1 MKKKKN
7 YVCVCVYRKV
17 RSLDRSLVLSLP
29 LFSQKKLPDLC
40 KNAQS
45 LQYLAECQIYKFNAF
60 EYLQVIDVEHRI
72 LSVHYFEI
80 EDIDIILISYE
91 TCRLDALQ
99 FTGRKFKS
107 IASIPDFGQIE
118 NWITLNHNNSLYF
131 LAMGKEKSG
140 RNSTNLWKLDN
151 DRFIHVYRF
160 ENVIDAKKLNNDT
173 FLLLFVDRL
182 ESRTI
187 QRLYNN
193 ESARSDPNYRVS
205 TDDDQRLKF
214 VTNTDRILLNDRHT
228 IYEVDNDLTN
238 YTSSYN
244 GIGSKEIF
252 AINVG
257 IYEREVFLHYDQYVA
272 KDHIFV
278 SIK

>member
-1 MKKKKN
+1 M
-7 YVCVCVYRKV
+7 YRKV